1 MSSSDAARGAHGA
14 LRQQRLERTDAL
26 MGELGLDVL
35 VVAST
40 DSIQHRGNVRYLTN
54 YSTRYGTSLAVI
66 PCGGKPVLLVPAGS
80 FQSGWAHATA
90 WVDDIRPVTDFAGAA
105 SSLLDQLAGRG
116 ATIGLAGFENLPG
129 AIDARITATSP
140 ALRFDQVSAAFRLMR
155 SVKLEDEIAMSTESI
170 RIADAVMRDVSESL
184 VAGVAES
191 ELFARGAHKAALEE
205 AEDCFFLISSGLD
218 NVVMPMAGARALQD
232 RDILRCSVEPAAA
245 GGMWTQTIRV
255 WAVGAPD
262 ANVRATHDLCAR
274 ALEEAAGMLKPG
286 VTGGDMARAAIHVL
300 KQADG
305 GEIGPLGHGMGLD
318 LVEPP
323 LLRPDDETI
332 VRPGMVVAVHP
343 HLTWRGV
350 SIWIGDSFLVT
361 DGGAARMS
369 INPVGLLVL

>member
-1 MSSSDAARGAHGA
+1 
-14 LRQQRLERTDAL
+14 LERTLGL
-26 MGELGLDVL
+26 MGELGLDIL

-66 PCGGKPVLLVPAGS
+66 ARGGKPVLLVPAGS

-105 SSLLDQLAGRG
+105 SSLLDQMAGHG

-129 AIDARITATSP
+129 SIDARITAARP
-140 ALRFDQVSAAFRLMR
+140 ALRFDQVSATFRLMR
-155 SVKLEDEIAMSTESI
+155 SIKLDGEIAMSRESI
-170 RIADAVMRDVSESL
+170 RIADAVLRHVSPAL
-184 VAGVAES
+184 AAGVAES
-191 ELFARGAHKAALEE
+191 ELFARGAHKAALEK
-205 AEDCFFLISSGLD
+205 AEDSFFLISSGLD
-218 NVVMPMAGARALQD
+218 NVVMPMPGARALQD
-232 RDILRCSVEPAAA
+232 RDILRCSVEPAAP

-262 ANVRATHDLCAR
+262 ANVRATHDLCAQ
-274 ALEEAAGMLKPG
+274 ALEEAAAMLKPG
-286 VTGGDMARAAIHVL
+286 VTGGDVARTAIQVL
-300 KQADG
+300 KRANG

-323 LLRPDDETI
+323 LLLPDDETI
-332 VRPGMVVAVHP
+332 VQPGMVVAVHP

-350 SIWIGDSFLVT
+350 SIWIGDTYLVT
-361 DGGAARMS
+361 DGEAARMS
-369 INPVGLLVL
+369 TNPLDLLVL